1 MSKTVLITG
10 ASKGIGRATA
20 IKFFQNGYNVV
31 INYNSSL
38 NDAKSLEDYIN
49 SNGGKAI
56 SIKADVSDAKQVSK
70 MFDVAISKFGFIDVL
85 VNNAGISHT
94 ALIQDTSE
102 DAFDKLFNV
111 NVKGA
116 YLVGNAVLPSMLSA
130 KKGKIINVSSMWG
143 ERGASCEVVYSASK
157 SALIG
162 YTKALAKEVGLSGIT
177 VNCVLPGVID
187 TDMNKHLSKQ
197 DLDELASSTSLGRI
211 GKAEEVADL
220 IYYLASENSSFITGQ
235 VIGVDGGFIG

>member
-38 NDAKSLEDYIN
+38 TDAKSLEDYIN

-56 SIKADVSDAKQVSK
+56 SVKADVSDAKQVST
-70 MFDVAISKFGFIDVL
+70 MVDTAIKKFGFIDVV
-85 VNNAGISHT
+85 VNNAGISYT
-94 ALIQDTSE
+94 GLIQDTNE
-102 DAFDKLFNV
+102 ETFDRLFNI

-116 YLVGNAVLPSMLSA
+116 YLVGNAVLPTMLSA

-187 TDMNKHLSKQ
+187 TDMNKHLTKQ